1 MPSRGMMLL
10 SYVRKRT
17 CEMSPV
23 FSLILMSTSTQRLIL
38 RAPAAS
44 DVDRLF
50 DIYSDPAVHRFSPKG
65 PLKQLADAET
75 LLDGWL
81 AHWKRKGYGTW
92 AISTADAPDQLI
104 GFGGVSLY
112 RYLDVERE
120 NLGYRFAEEA
130 WGKGYATELAGY
142 ALRFAAEELSLP
154 EIFALVRPAHTAS
167 IRVLEKAGME
177 RIGTLDDVP
186 QQPASLVYRKG
197 LA

>member
-1 MPSRGMMLL
+1 MI
-10 SYVRKRT
+10 KR
-17 CEMSPV
+17 S
-23 FSLILMSTSTQRLIL
+23 QRLIL
-38 RAPAAS
+38 TPPAAA
-44 DVDRLF
+44 DLERLF
-50 DIYSDPAVHRFSPKG
+50 AIYSDPAVHRFSPKG
-65 PLKQLADAET
+65 PLKQLADAAT

-81 AHWKRKGYGTW
+81 AHCERKGYGTW
-92 AISTADAPDQLI
+92 AISTAEAPGQLI

-120 NLGYRFAEEA
+120 NLGYRFAEAA
-130 WGKGYATELAGY
+130 WGKGYATELAEF
-142 ALRFAAEELSLP
+142 ALRFAAEELGLP

-197 LA
+197 LPPG